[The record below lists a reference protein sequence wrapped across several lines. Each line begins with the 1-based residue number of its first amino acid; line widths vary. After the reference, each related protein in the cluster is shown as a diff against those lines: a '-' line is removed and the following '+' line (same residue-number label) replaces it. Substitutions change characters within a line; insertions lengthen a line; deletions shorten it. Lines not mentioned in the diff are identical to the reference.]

1 MAASELASVTARTR
15 RMTLRL
21 LEETDAEEFLRVVAL
36 SEAAWRPW
44 NPARPPDSADA
55 DVFERALERS
65 RRGAEAGTNLRLA
78 GFLDDGALAGFFS
91 LNEIVRGAFQNAYAG
106 WMVGA
111 DSMGRGLGTEG
122 VEALLRVAFTA
133 DPDGLAL
140 HRVQANIMPTN
151 QRSIRIAAKVGLRCE
166 GLAVRY
172 LEIAGTWEDHI
183 MFAMTREEYDARR

>member
-1 MAASELASVTARTR
+1 
-15 RMTLRL
+15 
-21 LEETDAEEFLRVVAL
+21 
-36 SEAAWRPW
+36 
-44 NPARPPDSADA
+44 
-55 DVFERALERS
+55 
-65 RRGAEAGTNLRLA
+65 
-78 GFLDDGALAGFFS
+78 
-91 LNEIVRGAFQNAYAG
+91 
-106 WMVGA
+106 MVGA